1 MNNKNVTK
9 PLLIIAQL
17 LALVF
22 LMLHFFE
29 VLSNKYIP
37 VLCFSI
43 LTLSMIYVILTE
55 QKTKK

>member
-1 MNNKNVTK
+1 MRVSKK
-9 PLLIIAQL
+9 ILLIAQL